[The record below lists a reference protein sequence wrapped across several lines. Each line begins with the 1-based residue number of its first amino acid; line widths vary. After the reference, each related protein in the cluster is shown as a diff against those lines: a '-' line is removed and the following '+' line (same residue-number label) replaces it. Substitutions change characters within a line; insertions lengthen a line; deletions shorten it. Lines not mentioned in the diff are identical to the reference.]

1 MREVLG
7 GHIFDY
13 LVQEKKHE
21 WNDYCTAV
29 TDWERE
35 HYYGGY

>member
-7 GHIFDY
+7 GHIFEY
-13 LVQEKKHE
+13 LVQEKKRE